1 MADTLG
7 LAQGCVAVYSMSIT
21 QTKGH
26 PMLQVDNSL
35 AIQKEIDRQ
44 EIQLGY
50 YLRKGS
56 ADQIAEEFR
65 ILGSLRAELRN
76 AKVA

>member
-1 MADTLG
+1 
-7 LAQGCVAVYSMSIT
+7 
-21 QTKGH
+21 
-26 PMLQVDNSL
+26 MLQVDNSL